1 MRLLEPKLCGRK
13 VLDFR
18 SIALSLS
25 LCLLLS
31 LSLSLP
37 LSPCSFV
44 SSFCIFLCFLSLLSI
59 LLSYVP
65 LCVFMVL
72 EVAIVSIHLL
82 MLFMTF
88 LNFEKVWICQGH
100 RLFFCEKVM
109 ILLRTSWSL
118 LNNENFVI
126 SIFVH
131 RPFSAI
137 HISEDLRL
145 FRSDLGPNFGHKWGR
160 TTLWQSSL
168 GAGLR
173 GGGWEGENTNTDN
186 ICWLSDTPLGCWPDE
201 LLFLWI
207 IAFRGHVG
215 LWWVLRVFLL
225 GPKMGF
231 KMREW
236 NQLEAQET

>member
-1 MRLLEPKLCGRK
+1 MVHAFVNCTFRYRMSFRSQNKPSQASQLGQSAVNCQQVYRRRTFRAACHEMRYNTSEFNAKQPMRLLEPKLCGRK

-100 RLFFCEKVM
+100 PLFFVNKSRFC
-109 ILLRTSWSL
+109 
-118 LNNENFVI
+118 
-126 SIFVH
+126 
-131 RPFSAI
+131 
-137 HISEDLRL
+137 
-145 FRSDLGPNFGHKWGR
+145 
-160 TTLWQSSL
+160 
-168 GAGLR
+168 
-173 GGGWEGENTNTDN
+173 
-186 ICWLSDTPLGCWPDE
+186 
-201 LLFLWI
+201 
-207 IAFRGHVG
+207 
-215 LWWVLRVFLL
+215 
-225 GPKMGF
+225 
-231 KMREW
+231 
-236 NQLEAQET
+236 